1 MRRLGAFGYTRR
13 RAMLALGAIGG
24 STVIFGTP
32 AHAAY
37 PERPIKIVAPFP
49 PGASNDLTARIVGA
63 ALAGAFGV
71 PVVIEN
77 RPGANGAIGS
87 AAVACAAPDGYTLL
101 LVPNVFEVNPLLSK
115 QAAYDPVKDFAPIA
129 DIASI
134 PNVIAANPATGLK
147 TFADLIAR
155 SRAQPDALNFSTP
168 GVGSIS
174 HLGAE
179 LLKRR
184 ANLRL
189 THVPYAGAAPAL
201 QAVLAGTVQLVGI
214 TIATALP
221 HIKAGNLVA
230 DRCGAL
236 ARPAGC
242 AYAGRGRH
250 PECGFRNLPVA
261 LCARRH
267 TARERRPAGAG
278 DPCQLVSRRC
288 AREAQGAKSGRAR
301 RPPAGGAPAHRR
313 GGRALGRGD
322 REIRNQARV
331 TCWVTSNQ

>member
-1 MRRLGAFGYTRR
+1 MQQHASTCTRRQATRLVFGAFAGGAFVVGAPR
-13 RAMLALGAIGG
+13 RAL
-24 STVIFGTP
+24 
-32 AHAAY
+32 AAY
-37 PERPIKIVAPFP
+37 PERPIRIVAPFP
-49 PGASNDLTARIVGA
+49 PGASNDLTARIMGA
-63 ALAGAFGV
+63 ALADAFGV

-77 RPGANGAIGS
+77 RPGANGGIGP
-87 AAVACAAPDGYTLL
+87 AAVARAAPDGYTLL

-129 DIASI
+129 DIAAI

-147 TFADLIAR
+147 TFVDLIAR

-236 ARPAGC
+236 ALPAGC

-250 PECGFRNLPVA
+250 PECGFRNL
-261 LCARRH
+261 
-267 TARERRPAGAG
+267 
-278 DPCQLVSRRC
+278 
-288 AREAQGAKSGRAR
+288 
-301 RPPAGGAPAHRR
+301 
-313 GGRALGRGD
+313 
-322 REIRNQARV
+322 
-331 TCWVTSNQ
+331 